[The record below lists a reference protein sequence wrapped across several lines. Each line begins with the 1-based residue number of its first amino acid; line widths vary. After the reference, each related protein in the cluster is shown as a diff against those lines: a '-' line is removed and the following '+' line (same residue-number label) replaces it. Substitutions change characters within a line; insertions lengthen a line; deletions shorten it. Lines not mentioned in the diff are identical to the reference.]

1 MSKTFLVLCMVMTLF
16 SCQDNVLSFEKK
28 QSTSSNNIKEEVI
41 EGIYPYSQQAKSR
54 GISIPEWEN
63 WEKVRLSSG
72 VIGLDSVAVPW
83 SDTFSNTVIPTQV
96 RKDIKSENGWMLLKY
111 TVNGNW
117 GKNNSYMFFYN
128 KYTGVLKVFYYCE
141 SNTPSSTG
149 IWHLRIDVPQKLF
162 SFIDEIADPINGIYQ
177 KQDVYCTNKTA
188 SGTTGFT
195 YGWNYFQIELA
206 YDPQFTNGTL
216 YINPINRTSSSITLT
231 GSYNSSSKG
240 ALIATTQTNSAK
252 GTLDGFAKAAGEDAF
267 TFVKEE
273 TKENK
278 FSKEILSK
286 IGNIAHEGV
295 SAIVS
300 GGVNKLFSSFIGR
313 FNKTQTLNYDLQ
325 FTTNG
330 KAELS
335 GSISTETT
343 GGLSPGSLN
352 LSPTVLGIRLGVWNL
367 EEQPTIYFDPTAK
380 LLSSGEGKFPI
391 YHLWRMNEGSMNK
404 TSYNYRFKINP
415 DIENELFSYQ
425 CSLSTYVLDSLPQGI
440 EKYPHGSIA
449 KKGGIWNGGLISAH
463 GISEYEDY
471 MKVTNY
477 YRKFKVYFPNYS
489 IQPGSPQRILFLPK
503 GSIDGVYGNVG
514 VSYNQIIKASAW
526 LYVNNNVNDTI
537 VITKTFAPKLEWDPQ
552 LYESNKDEYIEP
564 FIILQ
569 DLVP

>member
-1 MSKTFLVLCMVMTLF
+1 MSKIFLLLSMVIALS
-16 SCQDNVLSFEKK
+16 SCQDNALPIEET
-28 QSTSSNNIKEEVI
+28 QCSSSENIKEEEMRGV
-41 EGIYPYSQQAKSR
+41 YPYSQQTKAR
-54 GISIPEWEN
+54 GVSIPNWEN

-72 VIGLDSVAVPW
+72 VIGIDSVATPW
-83 SDTFSNTVIPTQV
+83 SNTFSTTVIPTQV
-96 RKDIKSENGWMLLKY
+96 RKDIKSENGWMLLNY

-128 KYTGVLKVFYYCE
+128 KYTGILKVFYYCE

-162 SFIDEIADPINGIYQ
+162 SFIDEVADPINGIYQ

-267 TFVKEE
+267 TFIKEE

-300 GGVNKLFSSFIGR
+300 GGINKLFSSFIGR

-343 GGLSPGSLN
+343 GGLSPASLN
-352 LSPTVLGIRLGVWNL
+352 LSPKVLGIRLGVWNL
-367 EEQPTIYFDPTAK
+367 EEQPIIYFDPTAK
-380 LLSSGEGKFPI
+380 LLTSEENQFPV
-391 YHLWRMNEGSMNK
+391 YHLWRMKGDGMDK
-404 TSYNYRFKINP
+404 IKYNYKFVINP
-415 DIENELFSYQ
+415 DIKNEL
-425 CSLSTYVLDSLPQGI
+425 LSSRCDLATYKVDSLPPNI
-440 EKYPHGSIA
+440 EKYPQGNIA
-449 KKGGIWNGGLISAH
+449 RSSSTIGGIISAK
-463 GISEYEDY
+463 GTKLYEYY
-471 MKVTNY
+471 TAVTNY
-477 YRKFKVYFPNYS
+477 YSKFKVYFPKHSTQSHAY
-489 IQPGSPQRILFLPK
+489 QRILFLPK
-503 GSIDGVYGNVG
+503 GQTEGVYNDIG
-514 VSYNQIIKASAW
+514 VTYNMLIKASAN
-526 LYVNNNVNDTI
+526 LYVNNTVNDTI
-537 VITKTFAPKLEWDPQ
+537 IITKTFAPKLEWDPD
-552 LYESNKDEYIEP
+552 LYTFYQSNYQEP
-564 FIILQ
+564 FIILNET
-569 DLVP
+569 VN

>member
-1 MSKTFLVLCMVMTLF
+1 MSKMLLLLVGVMALF
-16 SCQDNVLSFEKK
+16 SCQDNVLPTDETQPPSLEN
-28 QSTSSNNIKEEVI
+28 TGGEEMD
-41 EGIYPYSQQAKSR
+41 GIYPYSRQAKSR
-54 GISIPEWEN
+54 GASVPEWEN

-72 VIGLDSVAVPW
+72 VIGVDSVAVPW
-83 SDTFSNTVIPTQV
+83 SNTFASTLIPTQV
-96 RKDIKSENGWMLLKY
+96 RKDIKRENGWMLLKY
-111 TVNGNW
+111 TVNSNW

-162 SFIDEIADPINGIYQ
+162 SFIDELADPINGIYQ
-177 KQDVYCTNKTA
+177 KQDVYCTNRTA

-206 YDPQFTNGTL
+206 YDPQFTKGTL
-216 YINPINRTSSSITLT
+216 YINPINRTNSSITLT

-267 TFVKEE
+267 NFVKEE
-273 TKENK
+273 TKDKK
-278 FSKEILSK
+278 FAQKILDK

-295 SAIVS
+295 STIVS
-300 GGVNKLFSSFIGR
+300 GGINKLFSSFIGR
-313 FNKTQTLNYDLQ
+313 FNKTKTLNYDLQ

-352 LSPTVLGIRLGVWNL
+352 LSPDVLGIRLGVWNL
-367 EEQPTIYFDPTAK
+367 EEQPIIYFDPTAK
-380 LLSSGEGKFPI
+380 LLTSGEGKFPV
-391 YHLWRMNEGSMNK
+391 YHLWRMNGGSMDK
-404 TSYNYRFKINP
+404 TSYSYKFKINP
-415 DIENELFSYQ
+415 DIVSELISYQ
-425 CSLSTYVLDSLPQGI
+425 CHLDTYVLDSLPQGV

-449 KKGGIWNGGLISAH
+449 RKSGIWDGGLISAH
-463 GISEYEDY
+463 GTSLYEDY
-471 MKVTNY
+471 TKVTNY
-477 YRKFKVYFPNYS
+477 YRKFKVYFPNHPV
-489 IQPGSPQRILFLPK
+489 QPGSPQRILFLPK
-503 GSIDGVYGNVG
+503 GDIDRVYKDVG
-514 VSYNQIIKASAW
+514 VSYNQVIKASTW
-526 LYVNNNVNDTI
+526 LYVNNNINDTI

-552 LYESNKDEYIEP
+552 LYEFNKDEYIEP
-564 FIILQ
+564 FTILQ
-569 DLVP
+569 DIVP

>member
-1 MSKTFLVLCMVMTLF
+1 MSKTFLLLMGLMVLLGCKENDLLF
-16 SCQDNVLSFEKK
+16 GETQPSFSKAI
-28 QSTSSNNIKEEVI
+28 TTEEI
-41 EGIYPYSQQAKSR
+41 EGTYPYSQQAKTR
-54 GISIPEWEN
+54 GLVIPKWES

-83 SDTFSNTVIPTQV
+83 STTFSNTVIPTQV

-162 SFIDEIADPINGIYQ
+162 SFIDELADPINGIYQ

-216 YINPINRTSSSITLT
+216 YINPINRTSSDIILT

-267 TFVKEE
+267 NFVKEE
-273 TKENK
+273 TKEKK
-278 FSKEILSK
+278 FAKEILSK
-286 IGNIAHEGV
+286 VGNIAHEGV
-295 SAIVS
+295 TAIVS
-300 GGVNKLFSSFIGR
+300 GGINKLFSSFIGR

-352 LSPTVLGIRLGVWNL
+352 LSPAVLGIRLGVWNL
-367 EEQPTIYFDPTAK
+367 EEQPIIYFDPTAK
-380 LLSSGEGKFPI
+380 LLSSEEGKFPI
-391 YHLWRMNEGSMNK
+391 YHLWRMNGGSMDK
-404 TSYNYRFKINP
+404 TSYSYKFKINP
-415 DIENELFSYQ
+415 DIVSELASYQ
-425 CSLSTYVLDSLPQGI
+425 CSLDTYVLESLPENI
-440 EKYPHGSIA
+440 EKYPHGNIA
-449 KKGGIWNGGLISAH
+449 RNGISNGGIISAN
-463 GISEYEDY
+463 GTNMYEDY

-477 YRKFKVYFPNYS
+477 YKKFKVYFPNHS
-489 IQPGSPQRILFLPK
+489 SQSSSPQRILFLPK
-503 GSIDGVYGNVG
+503 GRIDKESNEIG
-514 VSYNQIIKASAW
+514 VSYNQLIKASAW

-552 LYESNKDEYIEP
+552 LYELNKDEYIEP
-564 FIILQ
+564 FTILQ
-569 DLVP
+569 DIVP